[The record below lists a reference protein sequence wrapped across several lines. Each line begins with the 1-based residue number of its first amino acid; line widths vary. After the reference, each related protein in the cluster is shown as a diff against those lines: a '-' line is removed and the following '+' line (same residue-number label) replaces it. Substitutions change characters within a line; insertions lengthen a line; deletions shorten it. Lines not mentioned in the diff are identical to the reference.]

1 MWWEVAVQVL
11 LMDTRLLVAEM
22 VLVLEMQNDSG
33 VLNISLGDSIVTAG
47 GTGLS
52 RTAHNLVAVCLGFI
66 LVQGSIY
73 NSVVLL
79 IFVKFESVRTP
90 INMILLNISVSDLLV
105 CVFGTPFS
113 FAASVAG
120 GWLIGQHGC
129 KWYGFCNSLF
139 GIVSL
144 VSLSLLSYER
154 YLTVLKCTKAD
165 VSNYRKAWL
174 CIIGSW
180 FYSLLWTMP
189 PLFGWSSY
197 GLESSGTTCSVVWHS
212 RSHNNISYIVCLFL
226 FCLVL
231 PLFLMIFSYGH
242 IVKVIRGMCRINL
255 STAQKREHHLM
266 FMVLCMIT
274 CYLFCWM
281 PYGLVSLITTFGRPG
296 IISPAV
302 GIIPSILAK
311 SSTCVNPLIY
321 IFMNKQF
328 YRCFVTLLKCESQLH
343 DSEATLN
350 SRQSKE
356 LQIKENAKMINGG
369 FDQVQPRKTAASSTG
384 QQKKLTLVVHYIN
397 YR

>member
-1 MWWEVAVQVL
+1 
-11 LMDTRLLVAEM
+11 MDM
-22 VLVLEMQNDSG
+22 VLVLAMQNGSG
-33 VLNISLGDSIVTAG
+33 ISNISLGDVKGSA
-47 GTGLS
+47 GLS
-52 RTAHNLVAVCLGFI
+52 RTAHNLVAVFLGCI
-66 LVQGSIY
+66 LVQGSLY
-73 NSVVLL
+73 NSMVLI
-79 IFVKFESVRTP
+79 IFVKFEAVRTP

-113 FAASVAG
+113 FAASVSG
-120 GWLIGQHGC
+120 RWLIGRRGC
-129 KWYGFCNSLF
+129 VWYGFCNSLF

-154 YLTVLKCTKAD
+154 YLTVLKCEKVDA
-165 VSNYRKAWL
+165 SNYRKAWI

-180 FYSLLWTMP
+180 LYSLFWTMP

-212 RSHNNISYIVCLFL
+212 KSQNNVSYIVCLFL
-226 FCLVL
+226 FCLIL
-231 PLFLMIFSYGH
+231 PLLVMIFSYGH
-242 IVKVIRGMCRINL
+242 IVKVIRGQMGRINL
-255 STAQKREHHLM
+255 STAQKREHHLL

-281 PYGLVSLITTFGRPG
+281 PYGLVSLITTFGKPG
-296 IISPAV
+296 IISPTV

-328 YRCFVTLLKCESQLH
+328 YRCFVTLLKCESELH
-343 DSEATLN
+343 DSDATYN

-356 LQIKENAKMINGG
+356 LQIKENGKMVQSS
-369 FDQVQPRKTAASSTG
+369 FHQPRKETASSITK
-384 QQKKLTLVVHYIN
+384 QQKLTLVVHYID